1 MADSPA
7 EVVPIRLPNGSI
19 MYAEAT
25 QIGPTVLRE
34 ANQPSKGIRLG
45 FPTAESA
52 PPAFTEREPPLDPQ
66 DISAVMGTIEGIA
79 QAVAKTAESSNAF
92 EINVEFGLELAV
104 ENGTLTT
111 LFVKGSGKANLKV
124 ALKWSRQSKT
134 SEGPAGG

>member
-7 EVVPIRLPNGSI
+7 QVIPVRLPNGSI

-25 QIGPTVLRE
+25 QIGPTVLRDE
-34 ANQPSKGIRLG
+34 DRSKGGIRLG

-52 PPAFTEREPPLDPQ
+52 LPAYAEREPPLDPQ

-124 ALKWSRQSKT
+124 ALKWSRQAKT
-134 SEGPAGG
+134 SEGQPGG